1 MATPFL
7 YRHQKNVL
15 RSLLPFLKGNSLAEE
30 MFLEYF
36 LCVLRRFGGASIEKV
51 SPLKLL

>member
-1 MATPFL
+1 MATPFQE
-7 YRHQKNVL
+7 RHQKNVL
-15 RSLLPFLKGNSLAEE
+15 RSFLPLFKGKSLPEE

-36 LCVLRRFGGASIEKV
+36 FVLRLWGASIEKV